1 MPESDDLLDAAL
13 ENWEHIL
20 RMYRLFEEKKPV
32 MLYDI
37 QEKRIYAYPYR
48 EFKAE
53 LSERSQ
59 ASLQEQYEE
68 AIRENQ
74 VVVFVRDNDR
84 RKLVSFSLD
93 LE

>member
-1 MPESDDLLDAAL
+1 MPESDDLLNAAL

-37 QEKRIYAYPYR
+37 QEERIYAYPYR

-68 AIRENQ
+68 AIRENK
-74 VVVFVRDNDR
+74 VVVFVRDNDQ

-93 LE
+93 LA